1 MYLIYIGYNSISGVN
16 DSKDIIIFFLFCLL
30 IYSSSLFSKRLHG
43 LFTMPHYQFHYI
55 ITIGWQGEEDKDNR
69 LEKKLIINVQ
79 QLHCMNLNLY

>member
-1 MYLIYIGYNSISGVN
+1 
-16 DSKDIIIFFLFCLL
+16 
-30 IYSSSLFSKRLHG
+30 
-43 LFTMPHYQFHYI
+43 MPHYQFHYI